1 MNPAQRLLID
11 GCIFSQTGQEKSV
24 ESWRQI
30 IPRLTQRLRGHEIY
44 YINRSDAPD
53 FPDTKGLINLF
64 APKVD
69 YGISAIED
77 RRLAA
82 LCRELDAQVFLST
95 FNTSAGSDV
104 HSLCVEWD
112 FQPEYYQK
120 NPDVLTAKQR
130 SLRMASSILAL
141 RQSEANLMCKTLNML
156 MDRILCIYA
165 DVDTQP
171 DWTIIANTIAKIIFE
186 LPSCTL
192 NPEVSQIRAI
202 EDKKAKV
209 KAESLAP
216 IVYGAGSL
224 SPLNRLIPP
233 EIKGTELYKEIQKL
247 SAGEDIKTIL
257 EIGSSAGDGST
268 EAFVTGIL
276 KNPGKPTLYCIE
288 ASGARFLELKE
299 RYSKFPF
306 IKGFNVSSIP
316 VEKFPTEEDIVNFY
330 FTTRSKLNDHPI
342 KDILEW
348 YRQDIEYL
356 KIANINTHG
365 IEHIRRQENITFF
378 DMVLIDGSQFAGS
391 AELDEI
397 YGARYIL
404 LDDVNTFN
412 NYKNYH
418 RLMSDVNYSLYS
430 ENWEER
436 NGYAIFKLGN
446 GVNHPEEIMR
456 KPAEKQIL
464 VLEKDRFIHYFFD
477 VIK

>member
-1 MNPAQRLLID
+1 MNPTQKLLID
-11 GCIFSQTGQEKSV
+11 GSIFSQIGQEKSA
-24 ESWRQI
+24 ECWRQI
-30 IPRLTQRLRGHEIY
+30 IPRLPLRLRGHEIY
-44 YINRSDAPD
+44 YLNRSGTPD

-69 YGISAIED
+69 FGISAIED

-82 LCRELDAQVFLST
+82 LCRELGVQVFLST
-95 FNTSAGSDV
+95 FNTSAGAEV
-104 HSLCVEWD
+104 NTLCVEWD
-112 FQPEYYQK
+112 FQPDYYQK
-120 NPDVLTAKQR
+120 KPDVLAAKQR
-130 SLRMASSILAL
+130 CLRMASSILAL
-141 RQSEANLMCKTLNML
+141 RQNEVSLMCRTLNIL
-156 MDRILCIYA
+156 MDRILCIYT
-165 DVDTQP
+165 DGDTQP
-171 DWTIIANTIAKIIFE
+171 DWTVISNTIAKIILQ
-186 LPSCTL
+186 LPTCTL
-192 NPEVSQIRAI
+192 DPEVSQIRAI
-202 EDKKAKV
+202 EDKKTRA

-216 IVYGAGSL
+216 IVYGAASL

-233 EIKGTELYKEIQKL
+233 EIKDTELYKEIQNL

-268 EAFVTGIL
+268 EAFVLGIMQ
-276 KNPGKPTLYCIE
+276 NPNRPTLYCIE

-299 RYSKFPF
+299 RYSKFSF

-342 KDILEW
+342 KDVLEW

-356 KIANINTHG
+356 RIANITTHG
-365 IEHIRRQENITFF
+365 IEHIRRQENITCF

-418 RLMSDVNYSLYS
+418 RLMSDANYSLYS
-430 ENWEER
+430 KNWEER

-446 GVNHPEEIMR
+446 DVGLSEEIIR

-464 VLEKDRFIHYFFD
+464 VLEKDRFTHYFFD
-477 VIK
+477 IIK